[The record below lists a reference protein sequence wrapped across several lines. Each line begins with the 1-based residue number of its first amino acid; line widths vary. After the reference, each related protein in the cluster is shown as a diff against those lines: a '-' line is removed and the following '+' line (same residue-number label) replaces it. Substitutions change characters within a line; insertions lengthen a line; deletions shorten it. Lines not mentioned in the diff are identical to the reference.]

1 MHPLSVIIAIFSLFS
16 LVSAKPN
23 PPSTT
28 GSHFTMR
35 YHGTSFD
42 RVLLAFV
49 DAVEFRRGEWTTA
62 RARPAVP
69 QLRCVGGC
77 DDNDDAVPA
86 VRCVNVAHH
95 GFEVEWECAVV
106 GDAAA
111 PVPAIN
117 WFALECEP
125 YRERGDHTTTA
136 YVLYGSCSL
145 EYELRRQQ

>member
-1 MHPLSVIIAIFSLFS
+1 MHPLSVIIFVTFS
-16 LVSAKPN
+16 LVSARQQ
-23 PPSTT
+23 PPSTPT

-77 DDNDDAVPA
+77 DDNDAVHA

-95 GFEVEWECAVV
+95 GFEVEWECAVI
-106 GDAAA
+106 GDATT
-111 PVPAIN
+111 VPAIN

-145 EYELRRQQ
+145 EYELRRRQ